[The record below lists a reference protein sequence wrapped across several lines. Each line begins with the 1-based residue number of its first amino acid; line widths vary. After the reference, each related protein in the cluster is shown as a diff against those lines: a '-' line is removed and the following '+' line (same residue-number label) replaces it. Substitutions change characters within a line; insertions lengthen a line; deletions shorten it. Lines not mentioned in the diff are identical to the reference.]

1 VTALYLDPLSASI
14 FQGAIRGL
22 ALSTPIT
29 VAITLRQS
37 SGAPVYNPATG
48 TTIYP
53 ETITALTAFRA
64 VVTEKQANERI
75 QAGSVRW
82 DFDKSTVTD
91 SIKTGDRVVDADG
104 VVWSVYEIG
113 DPDPTQSLARVY
125 TRRSSEIGK

>member
-1 VTALYLDPLSASI
+1 MSAFPGVLKGIANLHFRSLVNSSL
-14 FQGAIRGL
+14 GV
-22 ALSTPIT
+22 S
-29 VAITLRQS
+29 VSLRQS
-37 SGAPVYNPATG
+37 TGAPTYNAATG
-48 TTIYP
+48 QTVYP

-82 DFDKSTVTD
+82 DFDKSTVTG

-125 TRRSSEIGK
+125 SRRSSAP

>member
-1 VTALYLDPLSASI
+1 MSAFPGVLKGIANLHFRSLVNSSL
-14 FQGAIRGL
+14 GV
-22 ALSTPIT
+22 S
-29 VAITLRQS
+29 VSLRQS
-37 SGAPVYNPATG
+37 TGAPTYNAATG
-48 TTIYP
+48 QTVYP

-91 SIKTGDRVVDADG
+91 SIKTGDRIIDADG

>member
-1 VTALYLDPLSASI
+1 MSAFPGVLKGIANLHFRSLVNSSL
-14 FQGAIRGL
+14 GV
-22 ALSTPIT
+22 S
-29 VAITLRQS
+29 VSLRQS
-37 SGAPVYNPATG
+37 TGAPTYNPATG

-125 TRRSSEIGK
+125 SRRSSAP

>member
-1 VTALYLDPLSASI
+1 MNAFPTALRNIANLHFRSLVSSSLGI
-14 FQGAIRGL
+14 
-22 ALSTPIT
+22 S
-29 VAITLRQS
+29 VSLRQS
-37 SGAPVYNPATG
+37 TGTPAYNPATG
-48 TTIYP
+48 STVYP

-82 DFDKSTVTD
+82 DFDKSAVTGA
-91 SIKTGDRVVDADG
+91 IKTGDRVIDADG

-125 TRRSSEIGK
+125 TRRSSEIGN

>member
-1 VTALYLDPLSASI
+1 MSAFPGVLKGIANLHFRSLVNSSL
-14 FQGAIRGL
+14 GV
-22 ALSTPIT
+22 S
-29 VAITLRQS
+29 VSLRQS
-37 SGAPVYNPATG
+37 TGAPTYNPATG

-82 DFDKSTVTD
+82 DFDKSTVTG

-125 TRRSSEIGK
+125 SRRSSAP

>member
-1 VTALYLDPLSASI
+1 MSAFPGVLKGIANLHFRSLVNSSL
-14 FQGAIRGL
+14 GV
-22 ALSTPIT
+22 S
-29 VAITLRQS
+29 VSLRQS
-37 SGAPVYNPATG
+37 TGAPTYNAATG
-48 TTIYP
+48 QTVYP

-91 SIKTGDRVVDADG
+91 SIKTGDRIIDADG

-125 TRRSSEIGK
+125 SRRSSEIGK

>member
-1 VTALYLDPLSASI
+1 MSAFPGVLKGIANLHFRSLVNSSL
-14 FQGAIRGL
+14 GV
-22 ALSTPIT
+22 S
-29 VAITLRQS
+29 VSLRQS
-37 SGAPVYNPATG
+37 TGAPTYNAATG
-48 TTIYP
+48 QTVYP
-53 ETITALTAFRA
+53 ETVTALTAFRA

-91 SIKTGDRVVDADG
+91 SIKTGDRIIDADG